1 MTAAYHCDKQQR
13 GKDGKLPKSNVLH
26 WADLHHGTWKSE
38 LSQKRMLIEAAH
50 RTDRLKKLRER
61 QEQQRRRG
69 QQRQRRPQG
78 QRERE
83 GPEGQAQ
90 GHGKRCWRTRRY
102 GLAVSTITGFF

>member
-50 RTDRLKKLRER
+50 ART
-61 QEQQRRRG
+61 
-69 QQRQRRPQG
+69 
-78 QRERE
+78 
-83 GPEGQAQ
+83 A
-90 GHGKRCWRTRRY
+90 
-102 GLAVSTITGFF
+102 